1 MHGGSGVSPEDYK
14 KAITCGVRKINYY
27 SYMARAGKNAVEE
40 KLKED
45 VTFFHILAGVATD
58 AMKEDA
64 IKAMKVFI
72 QG

>member
-1 MHGGSGVSPEDYK
+1 
-14 KAITCGVRKINYY
+14 
-27 SYMARAGKNAVEE
+27 MARAGKNAVEE

-64 IKAMKVFI
+64 IKAMKVFV
-72 QG
+72 G